1 MAQYQ
6 ALEAP
11 FSVDYVTGWQQFYD
25 YAPTVSMLT
34 CLIACFLVAGI
45 FSQEGTLRAE
55 AVFFA
60 TRHGRGRGTGAK
72 IGAGLP
78 ADPALLVGRPG
89 LCRAHPGTIG
99 GRWGQLPV
107 QVIHWKS
114 FYSPHL
120 GPGGLLIALGA
131 GWARWCWVWSPWPC
145 LPRPGL
151 WPWRPSSLRLAF
163 LPAPAEQ

>member
-1 MAQYQ
+1 M
-6 ALEAP
+6 
-11 FSVDYVTGWQQFYD
+11 DYVTGWQQFYD

-72 IGAGLP
+72 IGAGLLLLTLLYWWAFLVFAGLTLGLLG
-78 ADPALLVGRPG
+78 AD
-89 LCRAHPGTIG
+89 G
-99 GRWGQLPV
+99 GSCPV

-114 FYSPHL
+114 FYPL
-120 GPGGLLIALGA
+120 TLAQGGVLIALG
-131 GWARWCWVWSPWPC
+131 GWLGTVVLGLITMAVSAKT
-145 LPRPGL
+145 GL
-151 WPWRPSSLRLAF
+151 WPWRPSSPSPCSFSR
-163 LPAPAEQ
+163 PCC